1 MSYLRSVLVGVL
13 TMVAMSPAVAMAKNY
28 CITGFPNSSF
38 VLVGEGFTV
47 PSKGSCKAW
56 LGFNPILGRDNP
68 VSGVGCTSSDGTNL
82 SLNLTTAEPGLVE
95 VSYIS
100 ITLAS
105 HTGTF
110 GGQIMQNNGVTSVA
124 GSGLSAAACTTNT
137 IPANEDTD
145 VSPSGGGASVPLPA
159 Q

>member
-1 MSYLRSVLVGVL
+1 MSNLRSVLVGVL
-13 TMVAMSPAVAMAKNY
+13 AMVALSPAVAMAKNY
-28 CITGFPNSSF
+28 CITGFPNSAF

-82 SLNLTTAEPGLVE
+82 SLNLTTAEPTLVE
-95 VSYIS
+95 VSYVS

-110 GGQIMQNNGVTSVA
+110 GGQIMQNNGVTSVS
-124 GSGLSAAACTTNT
+124 GSGLTAATCTTST
-137 IPANEDTD
+137 IPATEDSEVD
-145 VSPSGGGASVPLPA
+145 SSGAGASVPLPA